1 MNTQLMI
8 MGEISFIKTGEY
20 KGEVDNKL
28 QCFSEDE
35 AKGISILEDKLDS
48 RQDMSILKKGVKVQV
63 PVTISTMDRAIFYK
77 QRGKI
82 LTK

>member
-1 MNTQLMI
+1 

-20 KGEVDNKL
+20 KGEVVNKL
-28 QCFSEDE
+28 QFFNEDE
-35 AKGISILEDKLDS
+35 AKGISILEVKLDS
-48 RQDMSILKKGVKVQV
+48 TQDMSVLKKGVKVQV
-63 PVTISTMDRAIFYK
+63 PVTISTMDRAVFYK

>member
-8 MGEISFIKTGEY
+8 MGEISFIKIGEY
-20 KGEVDNKL
+20 KGEVVNKL
-28 QCFSEDE
+28 QFFNEDE
-35 AKGISILEDKLDS
+35 AKGISILEVKLDS
-48 RQDMSILKKGVKVQV
+48 TQDMSILKKGVKVQI
-63 PVTISTMDRAIFYK
+63 PVTISAMDRSIFYK